1 MKKEK
6 VLCFQPKRLEQFAK
20 KLILND
26 INPRVK
32 MINVTSEI
40 LLKDDG
46 VAHDIP
52 AFYGPISQLPRI
64 FRNEW
69 TFSKHGEYIWKDDQY
84 HRTISSLLG
93 FFGLSVSQLTH
104 IFIPGCQS
112 LPLYGGVV
120 LSPYAKSKEIGFNI
134 IHLIKSQQ
142 FAMDLHILND
152 LNLLLSKN

>member
-6 VLCFQPKRLEQFAK
+6 VLSFQPKQLEQFAK
-20 KLILND
+20 RLILND

-32 MINVTSEI
+32 MINATSQL
-40 LLKDDG
+40 LLKENG
-46 VAHDIP
+46 EMYDIP
-52 AFYGPISQLPRI
+52 TFYGPISQLPRI

-69 TFSKHGEYIWKDDQY
+69 TFSELGEYVWKDDPHQ
-84 HRTISSLLG
+84 RTISSLLG
-93 FFGLSVSQLTH
+93 FFGISVSQLLH

-120 LSPYAKSKEIGFNI
+120 LSPYSKSKEIGFNI
-134 IHLIKSQQ
+134 IHLIQSQQ

-152 LNLLLSKN
+152 LNIYLSKN